1 MYRGLH
7 VAAVTFAAVADLVM
21 GTLGGAMKR
30 RESLSARLGDILSEL
45 YLTSC
50 VLKRY
55 EDEGAQ
61 QEDLSLVEWNYRTS
75 LYTIQTRLDEV
86 LSNLPNRPVA
96 WLLRLVSFPLG
107 RWRRLPSDRLTHACA
122 KLILSATETRER
134 LTDGIYVN
142 HNPSDATG
150 RMEVAFAA
158 AIERDAIEE
167 KIRAAG
173 QTGRKALADLP
184 RLVRE
189 NIITQTEA
197 DALMRANAIVREA
210 IDVDDF
216 APSELTGRMSS
227 TVHSAAAE

>member
-1 MYRGLH
+1 
-7 VAAVTFAAVADLVM
+7 
-21 GTLGGAMKR
+21 MKR